1 MDIGGGTSSGQS
13 AMGAAAAD
21 DMLLD
26 IGDDDEGSLDMD
38 PALRA
43 TDKDLEAMSLLTREF
58 VDWLVCWVDFG
69 LGVTLILLLCKTTVL
84 LLMS

>member
-1 MDIGGGTSSGQS
+1 MGQS
-13 AMGAAAAD
+13 AD

-58 VDWLVCWVDFG
+58 VDCLVCWV
-69 LGVTLILLLCKTTVL
+69 
-84 LLMS
+84 